1 MIFQWLEHDIWPCW
15 CHQTSLEPGP
25 GTWILQKPK
34 KDISILIETHI
45 NHDQIHHARN
55 NWLGPMFFSPGDSH
69 TKGTLFLLHMGL
81 EGITEV
87 NNDSKM
93 TFVSLRL
100 LPLMKEF
107 SVCSPSGYST
117 REQLSMGALYWSTTK
132 SPVKT
137 YRG

>member
-1 MIFQWLEHDIWPCW
+1 
-15 CHQTSLEPGP
+15 
-25 GTWILQKPK
+25 
-34 KDISILIETHI
+34 
-45 NHDQIHHARN
+45 
-55 NWLGPMFFSPGDSH
+55 MFFSPGDSQ

-87 NNDSKM
+87 NNDSQM

-117 REQLSMGALYWSTTK
+117 REQLSMGALY
-132 SPVKT
+132 
-137 YRG
+137 